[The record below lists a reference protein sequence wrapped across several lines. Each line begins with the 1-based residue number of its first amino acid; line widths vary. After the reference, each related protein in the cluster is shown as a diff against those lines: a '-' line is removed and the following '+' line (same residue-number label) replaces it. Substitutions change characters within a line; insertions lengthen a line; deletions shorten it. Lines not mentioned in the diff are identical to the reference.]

1 MSEQLEED
9 FIFKKHVFVHG
20 VCVCALTYVP
30 VDLPMCLTV
39 YRAPPWFWEQG
50 LSLNL
55 ELTILARLAS
65 E

>member
-9 FIFKKHVFVHG
+9 FIFKKDNFVHG

-39 YRAPPWFWEQG
+39 TLHFG
-50 LSLNL
+50 LGTGSLT
-55 ELTILARLAS
+55 EP
-65 E
+65 